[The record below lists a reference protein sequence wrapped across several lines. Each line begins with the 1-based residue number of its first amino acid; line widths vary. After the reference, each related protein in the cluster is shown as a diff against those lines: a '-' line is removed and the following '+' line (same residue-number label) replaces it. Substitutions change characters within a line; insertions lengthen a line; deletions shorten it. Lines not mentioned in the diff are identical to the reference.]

1 MSVDELVIVAYDRR
15 NDWPT
20 QPSTLICVS
29 LSVTRTGAAL
39 NVFLSTVTFETV
51 PGFGVDLDGARDR
64 EADARRHDAAG
75 ERRTRRADADRADQP
90 DLSEF
95 DAAADLVTGFERPAA
110 EAGACHCPRPLR

>member
-1 MSVDELVIVAYDRR
+1 ATTSSVSVDELVIVAYDRR

-51 PGFGVDLDGARDR
+51 PGFAWISMVPEIGKLTPVGTMPPVSDEPDVLTPTDPIS
-64 EADARRHDAAG
+64 
-75 ERRTRRADADRADQP
+75 RTCPSSMPQP
-90 DLSEF
+90 IW
-95 DAAADLVTGFERPAA
+95 
-110 EAGACHCPRPLR
+110 